1 MNDNGNMIWIL
12 VGIYLCWQDHVI
24 ISYVD
29 VMGYKRN
36 FMSGIWTGYEG
47 NIEKPIIPN
56 HDYY

>member
-1 MNDNGNMIWIL
+1 MNDNGNMNWIL

-24 ISYVD
+24 INYED

-36 FMSGIWTGYEG
+36 NDWNMDRICSW